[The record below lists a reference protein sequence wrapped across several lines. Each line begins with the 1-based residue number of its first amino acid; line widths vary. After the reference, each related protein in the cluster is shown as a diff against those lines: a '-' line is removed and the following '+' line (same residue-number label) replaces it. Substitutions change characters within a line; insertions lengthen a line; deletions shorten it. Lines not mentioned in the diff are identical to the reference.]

1 MAATE
6 TGGGAT
12 ALRKLSRLRRGSIDK
27 NGSTVSLRNSTASD
41 GGDPAAKPSTES
53 PLDLIRSKTR
63 RKSTHEDERRGSGDS
78 GGRLSKL
85 LPGKRGR
92 LKKTPSSD
100 KLERPVSAYSTT
112 SNGLPGNQS
121 DSSIGANGS
130 GHSSLLT
137 DDNSE
142 HEG

>member
-1 MAATE
+1 MAPTE

-12 ALRKLSRLRRGSIDK
+12 TLSKFSRLRRGSIDK
-27 NGSTVSLRNSTASD
+27 NASSASVAAASGANDAVEDQSKSVMDSTFDRLRS
-41 GGDPAAKPSTES
+41 
-53 PLDLIRSKTR
+53 RTR
-63 RKSTHEDERRGSGDS
+63 RGSVQTDDERRGSGDS
-78 GGRLSKL
+78 GRRLAKL

-100 KLERPVSAYSTT
+100 NLDRPVSAYGS
-112 SNGLPGNQS
+112 LQGNQS
-121 DSSIGANGS
+121 DSSIGAQGS

-142 HEG
+142 QEG